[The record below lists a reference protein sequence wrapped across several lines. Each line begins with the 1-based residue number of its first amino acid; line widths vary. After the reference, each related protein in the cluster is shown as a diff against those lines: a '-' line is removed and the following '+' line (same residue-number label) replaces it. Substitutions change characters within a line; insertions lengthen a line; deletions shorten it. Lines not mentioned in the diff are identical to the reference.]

1 MPEVPKI
8 VHDRLRAGLPGG
20 AAPEPAHPDPDV
32 LTAFAEQALT
42 AAEREGVLQHL
53 ARCGECRQLVALSV
67 PPVESA
73 PRPAAAEESELAV
86 SAAGNARGKSGGQR
100 AWFTWPTLRWA
111 ALAAGIVVAG
121 GILLIHPGKPNA
133 VPEAKHE
140 PTSTVV
146 QPEEAI
152 VAKKTAPAPAGAVN
166 TTDLEKKGVPAKQ
179 AFRRDNES
187 KLAYPAATPPDKAIA
202 RGAFEARMANKDVVA
217 GAATGAAVG
226 AAPTSPA
233 PAPPVPAASQMVE
246 VTSESAAVTT
256 EEARNEL
263 PVTGRNVAA
272 PVINSQAQAARSEL
286 PVTGRQ
292 VAAPMIISRAKAAKT
307 EPNAPSALQPSEDLD
322 KQQTTDTASRQPPA
336 AANANSMASNLRSD
350 AEKGE
355 SPQSMEHPAQWALH
369 GNDVQRSLDSGS
381 AWKTVLHSDRPLLC
395 YATNGNEIW
404 VGGKGGDLFHSAN
417 GGLAW
422 NRVHPWAQEQTLSDD
437 VTNIDIYNSSHIV
450 LSTSN
455 HQTWSTSDGGKSWEK
470 K

>member
-1 MPEVPKI
+1 V
-8 VHDRLRAGLPGG
+8 
-20 AAPEPAHPDPDV
+20 PEPAHPDPDV

-73 PRPAAAEESELAV
+73 PRPAAAEVSQLAV
-86 SAAGNARGKSGGQR
+86 SVAGNARGKSGGQR

-111 ALAAGIVVAG
+111 ALAAGIALAG
-121 GILLIHPGKPNA
+121 GILLVHPGKPNA

-140 PTSTVV
+140 ATSTVA
-146 QPEEAI
+146 QPEQTI
-152 VAKKTAPAPAGAVN
+152 VANKEIPAPARALNATNV
-166 TTDLEKKGVPAKQ
+166 EKKAAPTERG
-179 AFRRDNES
+179 FSRDKES
-187 KLAYPAATPPDKAIA
+187 KLTYAYSAATPAEQAIA
-202 RGAFEARMANKDVVA
+202 HGSMEARAASKDVAAGVA
-217 GAATGAAVG
+217 AGAAVG
-226 AAPTSPA
+226 PSPASPA
-233 PAPPVPAASQMVE
+233 PVPPVPASTEMVE

-256 EEARNEL
+256 EETRNEL
-263 PVTGRNVAA
+263 PVTGRKVAA
-272 PVINSQAQAARSEL
+272 PIINSKAGAARSEL
-286 PVTGRQ
+286 PVTGTP

-336 AANANSMASNLRSD
+336 AANVNSMVSNLRSD
-350 AEKGE
+350 AEKGD
-355 SPQSMEHPAQWALH
+355 SRQSVEHPAQWALH
-369 GNDVQRSLDSGS
+369 GNDLQRSLDSGV
-381 AWKTVLHSDRPLLC
+381 AWKTVLRSDRPLLC
-395 YATNGNEIW
+395 YAPNGNEIW

-417 GGLAW
+417 DGLTW
-422 NRVHPWAQEQTLSDD
+422 NRVHPSAQEQTLSDD

-455 HQTWSTSDGGKSWEK
+455 HQTWSTSDGGRSWEK